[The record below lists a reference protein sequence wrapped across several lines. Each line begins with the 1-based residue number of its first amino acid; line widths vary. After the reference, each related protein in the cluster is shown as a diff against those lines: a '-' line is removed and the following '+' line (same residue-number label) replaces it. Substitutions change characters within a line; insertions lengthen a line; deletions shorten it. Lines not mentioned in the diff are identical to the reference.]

1 MADQIDWIA
10 LAVFLFFFILVTVMG
25 FFAARWK
32 AGPVSEHLDE
42 WGLGGRQFGTWI
54 TWFLVGGDFYTA
66 YTVIA
71 VPALVYA
78 VGAYGFFALPYT
90 IIVYPFVFAVMP
102 ILWKVA
108 HANGH
113 VTAADVVLGT
123 YGSRGLELAVAITGM
138 IATMPYIALQL
149 IGMGVVIKAMGLTGE
164 LPIVAAFIILAL
176 YTYSSGLRA
185 PALIAFVK
193 DIMIYIVVL
202 VAVVVVPARLGGY
215 GAVFA
220 AAGDAFAAKGGATGL
235 TLKPAQMLPY
245 ATLALGSAL
254 AAFMYPHTLTGIFAS
269 KSADTIRKNA
279 VLLPAYTL
287 LLGLIALLGYMAYA
301 ANIKVTSTN
310 DVVPTLF
317 KVLFPSWFAGFAFS
331 AIAIG
336 ALVPAAVMS
345 IGAANLFT
353 RNVWKSYVNPDI
365 SHAGEAAVAKIASL
379 VVKVGALAFILFLPT
394 QYALDLQL
402 LGGLWILQTF
412 PALVFGL
419 FTRWFRAEG
428 LLLGWAV
435 GNSLGIV
442 DGMEQRAEAAREHR
456 SRRRQLCVLCRARR
470 ADPQCR
476 RRSHRDRHRRADLA
490 AQRGC
495 RILIAVRLAAHAL
508 RSAGGVSA
516 TNRLRKVPMPLISI
530 STTSPALRSGEAPSV
545 PIQITSPG
553 HSVKYFVS
561 STMNGLM
568 PKIMSLV
575 RKRLLSLPFTLT
587 MVSILS
593 RSTSVSIHGPIGLK
607 VSAFLARHSPR
618 SAFCQLRSL
627 TSLPMV

>member
-1 MADQIDWIA
+1 MSDQVEWVA
-10 LAVFLFFFILVTVMG
+10 LAVFIFFFALVTVMG

-32 AGPVSEHLDE
+32 SGPVSEHLDE
-42 WGLGGRQFGTWI
+42 WGLGGRQFGTWV

-102 ILWKVA
+102 LLWKVA

-113 VTAADVVLGT
+113 VTAADVVHGT

-138 IATMPYIALQL
+138 VATMPYIALQL
-149 IGMGVVIKAMGLTGE
+149 VGMGAVIKTMGLTGE
-164 LPIVAAFIILAL
+164 LPIIAAFVILAL

-202 VAVVVVPARLGGY
+202 VAVVLVPAKLGGY

-220 AAGDAFAAKGGATGL
+220 AANDAFAAKGGATGL

-245 ATLALGSAL
+245 ATLAFGSAL

-279 VLLPAYTL
+279 ILLPAYTL

-301 ANIKVTSTN
+301 AHIKVATPN
-310 DVVPTLF
+310 DVVPMLF
-317 KVLFPSWFAGFAFS
+317 KTLFPSWFAGFAFS

-353 RNVWKSYVNPDI
+353 RNVWKSYVNPGI
-365 SHAGEAAVAKIASL
+365 SHAGEAAVAKITSL
-379 VVKVGALAFILFLPT
+379 VVKVGALAFTLFLPV

-419 FTRWFRAEG
+419 FTRWFRAEA
-428 LLLGWAV
+428 LLLGWAAGIGWGSYTAWSNGLKPLATIALGEMSYSFYV
-435 GNSLGIV
+435 GLGALILNIIV
-442 DGMEQRAEAAREHR
+442 AAVATA
-456 SRRRQLCVLCRARR
+456 VL
-470 ADPQCR
+470 
-476 RRSHRDRHRRADLA
+476 
-490 AQRGC
+490 G
-495 RILIAVRLAAHAL
+495 
-508 RSAGGVSA
+508 
-516 TNRLRKVPMPLISI
+516 LIS
-530 STTSPALRSGEAPSV
+530 P
-545 PIQITSPG
+545 
-553 HSVKYFVS
+553 
-561 STMNGLM
+561 N
-568 PKIMSLV
+568 PKGATAQS
-575 RKRLLSLPFTLT
+575 
-587 MVSILS
+587 
-593 RSTSVSIHGPIGLK
+593 
-607 VSAFLARHSPR
+607 
-618 SAFCQLRSL
+618 
-627 TSLPMV
+627 

>member
-1 MADQIDWIA
+1 MSADIDWIA
-10 LAVFLFFFILVTVMG
+10 LFVFIFFFALVTVMG

-32 AGPVSEHLDE
+32 AGPVDSHLDE

-102 ILWKVA
+102 LLWKAA
-108 HANGH
+108 HAKGH
-113 VTAADVVLGT
+113 VTAADVVLEAH
-123 YGSRGLELAVAITGM
+123 GSRGLELAVAITGM
-138 IATMPYIALQL
+138 VATMPYIALQL
-149 IGMGVVIKAMGLTGE
+149 IGMGVVIKAIGLTGE
-164 LPIVAAFIILAL
+164 LPIVGAFVILAL

-202 VAVVVVPARLGGY
+202 VAVVVVPAKLGGY
-215 GAVFA
+215 GAVFSA
-220 AAGDAFAAKGGATGL
+220 ANDAFAAKGGATGL
-235 TLKPAQMLPY
+235 ILKPQQMLAY

-279 VLLPAYTL
+279 ILLPAYTL

-301 ANIKVTSTN
+301 AHVKVASNN
-310 DVVPTLF
+310 DVVPALF
-317 KVLFPSWFAGFAFS
+317 KALFPSWFAGFAFA

-365 SHAGEAAVAKIASL
+365 SHAGEASVAKIASL
-379 VVKVGALAFILFLPT
+379 VVKLGALAFTIFLPT

-412 PALVFGL
+412 PALVLGL

-428 LLLGWAV
+428 LLFGWA
-435 GNSLGIV
+435 
-442 DGMEQRAEAAREHR
+442 
-456 SRRRQLCVLCRARR
+456 
-470 ADPQCR
+470 
-476 RRSHRDRHRRADLA
+476 
-490 AQRGC
+490 
-495 RILIAVRLAAHAL
+495 
-508 RSAGGVSA
+508 AGTLWGSWTA
-516 TNRLRKVPMPLISI
+516 WS
-530 STTSPALRSGEAPSV
+530 
-545 PIQITSPG
+545 
-553 HSVKYFVS
+553 
-561 STMNGLM
+561 NGLK
-568 PKIMSLV
+568 PLA
-575 RKRLLSLPFTLT
+575 TLELGGASY
-587 MVSILS
+587 VFYVGLGALILNVA
-593 RSTSVSIHGPIGLK
+593 TAVIATVILNM
-607 VSAFLARHSPR
+607 ASPR
-618 SAFCQLRSL
+618 SSTARS
-627 TSLPMV
+627 